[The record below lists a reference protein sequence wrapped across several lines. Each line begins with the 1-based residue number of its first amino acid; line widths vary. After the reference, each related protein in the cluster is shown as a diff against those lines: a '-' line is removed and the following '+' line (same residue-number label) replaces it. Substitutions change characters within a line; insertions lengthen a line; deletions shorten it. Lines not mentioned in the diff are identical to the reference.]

1 MKMKNF
7 FLSLTLVICL
17 LVRYNLYSKL
27 IPSSIYEVINPR
39 QLQGLF
45 NLGYYLGLIIQ
56 VVLIVSIAVNHKKMK
71 IQDFIIVLL
80 SILFLLSFVFF
91 VLTI

>member
-1 MKMKNF
+1 MKMKSF

-27 IPSSIYEVINPR
+27 IPSLIYEVINPR

-45 NLGYYLGLIIQ
+45 NLGFYLGLIIQ

-71 IQDFIIVLL
+71 IQDFIVVLL
-80 SILFLLSFVFF
+80 SLLFLLSFVFF

>member
-1 MKMKNF
+1 MKMKSF
-7 FLSLTLVICL
+7 FLSLALVICL

-56 VVLIVSIAVNHKKMK
+56 VVLIVSIAVNYKKMK
-71 IQDFIIVLL
+71 IQDFIVVLL
-80 SILFLLSFVFF
+80 SLLFLLSFVFF